1 MEDKYRFLLNF
12 NSQIAD
18 IELPGEFLI
27 PKVGGANNN

>member
-27 PKVGGANNN
+27 PKVSSSSFQ